1 MEKALNSDLQN
12 YKTFAEQN
20 FNFVEVLT
28 INLAMYRHVR

>member
-20 FNFVEVLT
+20 FNFVEVEY
-28 INLAMYRHVR
+28 INIVLY